1 VIIELESKFIADAIG
16 LRIHAPISQKIAKAL
31 GLILSIVMKINTKH
45 VPSKVNGETGHSGPH
60 AHLHVEEA
68 LKIEPVPVLF
78 QTLVV
83 GSIQKRKLVINK
95 LVQPKLH

>member
-1 VIIELESKFIADAIG
+1 VIIELGSKFIADAIG
-16 LRIHAPISQKIAKAL
+16 LRIHVLISQKIAKAL

-60 AHLHVEEA
+60 AHSHVEEA

-78 QTLVV
+78 QMLVV

-95 LVQPKLH
+95 LAQPQLH